1 MYKKT
6 STPLSPFAKDVLE
19 GLSAPNKF
27 LSSKYFYNA
36 EGDKLFQQIMAAP
49 EYYLTN
55 CEFEIFEQQKA
66 QILEAVNS
74 GKKFNLVEL
83 GAGDGYK
90 TKILLR
96 YFTEQKVDFDYYPID
111 ISADVLKGLKADLE
125 QEFPNLTVYPLNY
138 EYFTALE
145 RLNELDQSPK
155 VILFLGSNL
164 GNFKPEVAQS
174 FYGKLNVVMR
184 KGDFILSGIDLKKN
198 PDIIVAAYNDAGG
211 VTRAFNLNLLK
222 RINTELEAD
231 FQLDQFLHY
240 PIYNPGTGEARS
252 YLLSKVAQDVYIKA
266 LDTHIHFNA
275 WEAIHMEISKKYG
288 LHEIEHLA
296 NDTNFSVIQHFTD
309 SKKWFVNSLWRKG

>member
-1 MYKKT
+1 MQNSSST
-6 STPLSPFAKDVLE
+6 SLSPFAKDVLA
-19 GLSAPNKF
+19 GLTAPNKF

-36 EGDKLFQQIMAAP
+36 QGDKLFQQIMAAP
-49 EYYLTN
+49 EYYLTD
-55 CEFEIFEQQKA
+55 CEFEIFDQQKEA
-66 QILEAVNS
+66 ILQAIHS

-96 YFTEQKVDFDYYPID
+96 HFLDKGVDFDYYPID
-111 ISADVLKGLKADLE
+111 ISADVLKELKTDLE
-125 QEFPNLTVYPLNY
+125 EAFPSLHVHPLNY

-145 RLNELDQSPK
+145 KLNELDQSPK

-164 GNFKPEVAQS
+164 GNFKPEVAYN

-184 KGDFILSGIDLKKN
+184 RGDYILSGIDLKKD
-198 PDIIVAAYNDAGG
+198 PDIIVAAYNDAAGI
-211 VTRAFNLNLLK
+211 TRAFNLNLLK

-231 FQLDQFLHY
+231 FHLDNFLHY

-252 YLLSKVAQDVYIKA
+252 YLLSKVAQEVHIKA
-266 LDTHIHFNA
+266 LNTTIHFNA

-288 LHEIEHLA
+288 LHEIEQLA
-296 NDTNFSVIQHFTD
+296 ADTNFSWVHHFTD
-309 SKKWFVNSLWRKG
+309 SKNWFVNSLWTKR